1 MMRMSHGADLI
12 AKDRASRFCGC
23 RWIWLWVKVQCEQL
37 SQRPGLCSVGGAQ
50 LAGLRTPFMSA
61 KLGNLL
67 CFVIAASAF
76 AMIGLDATAHH
87 GLTHSGTQEYVRHD

>member
-1 MMRMSHGADLI
+1 LHVAGR
-12 AKDRASRFCGC
+12 CGIIC
-23 RWIWLWVKVQCEQL
+23 T
-37 SQRPGLCSVGGAQ
+37 S
-50 LAGLRTPFMSA
+50 TTTTMSA

-87 GLTHSGTQEYVRHD
+87 GSTHSGTQEYVRHD

>member
-1 MMRMSHGADLI
+1 
-12 AKDRASRFCGC
+12 
-23 RWIWLWVKVQCEQL
+23 
-37 SQRPGLCSVGGAQ
+37 
-50 LAGLRTPFMSA
+50 MSA

-76 AMIGLDATAHH
+76 AMKGLDATAHH

>member
-1 MMRMSHGADLI
+1 
-12 AKDRASRFCGC
+12 
-23 RWIWLWVKVQCEQL
+23 
-37 SQRPGLCSVGGAQ
+37 
-50 LAGLRTPFMSA
+50 MSA

-87 GLTHSGTQEYVRHD
+87 GSTHSGTQEYVRHDCAALLLQDPERRGV

>member
-1 MMRMSHGADLI
+1 LSVDA
-12 AKDRASRFCGC
+12 ASFARLPTFD
-23 RWIWLWVKVQCEQL
+23 
-37 SQRPGLCSVGGAQ
+37 
-50 LAGLRTPFMSA
+50 MSA

-87 GLTHSGTQEYVRHD
+87 GMTHSGTQEYVRHD